1 MDDAVDAVAGEYLV
15 KLDAVAHI
23 RLVKGDG
30 PARYLL
36 NAFACLGAA
45 VNKIINDDDIH
56 ALLQKLNAG
65 VAADIAHS
73 AGDQNRHKDNSFT
86 LSESIL
92 Y

>member
-1 MDDAVDAVAGEYLV
+1 MDDAVDAVAGEYFV
-15 KLDAVAHI
+15 KLLAVTHI
-23 RLVKGDG
+23 RLIKSHGL
-30 PARYLL
+30 ARYLL
-36 NAFACLGAA
+36 DTLARLGAA

-86 LSESIL
+86 LSETIL